1 MTLPLL
7 DTLHKTNVSRKP
19 KYRRKSQ
26 IPRFSAIWLVS
37 YRIYE
42 NNCKTVEHGENVTN
56 QKQQTAQ

>member
-7 DTLHKTNVSRKP
+7 NTLHKTNVSQKP

-37 YRIYE
+37 HRIYE
-42 NNCKTVEHGENVTN
+42 KNFKAVEHGKNVTN
-56 QKQQTAQ
+56 QKQQTAR

>member
-7 DTLHKTNVSRKP
+7 NTLHKTNVFRKP

-37 YRIYE
+37 HRIYE
-42 NNCKTVEHGENVTN
+42 KKFQNRGTWKNVTN
-56 QKQQTAQ
+56 QKQQTAR